1 MDCLLHLNSLLLS
14 TIDDVKQIYL
24 PTSLALA
31 ALYFPIFLLSIF
43 NRSISKISKW
53 ILTIPIVIYLLIIP
67 TCQPFCHIPLFN
79 TCIASFGIYYA
90 EKICEWFLIRRKE
103 FHRWSFFDIHH
114 ELFYYRVY
122 TLPISIK
129 KLKKKKKKKEI
140 IFSGPIHYDK
150 HFISL
155 IYISCRIIQYYLLFD
170 LVIFFINEAFS
181 TEFYQKYYKKFLF
194 IQIIVN
200 QSSGFIVYLL
210 FALNYDIL
218 RYVLCLIFNRPLK
231 LMPELF
237 QQPYRAI
244 SPADFWSRW
253 HQVFKNTWIE
263 IIFKPI
269 SKFILYYWPCSPKFI
284 VNGISSMCVFLFSGI
299 VHEYYTYV
307 AFEKFS
313 GDQIIFFLLHGL
325 AVCIEYL
332 FKRQF
337 HQVYIPKSIGFLLT
351 FIFNGI
357 TAGYFMQPWI
367 SYFVKRQAFKYSLM
381 NLIVRILSDK
391 Y

>member
-200 QSSGFIVYLL
+200 QSSGFI
-210 FALNYDIL
+210 
-218 RYVLCLIFNRPLK
+218 
-231 LMPELF
+231 
-237 QQPYRAI
+237 
-244 SPADFWSRW
+244 
-253 HQVFKNTWIE
+253 
-263 IIFKPI
+263 
-269 SKFILYYWPCSPKFI
+269 
-284 VNGISSMCVFLFSGI
+284 
-299 VHEYYTYV
+299 
-307 AFEKFS
+307 
-313 GDQIIFFLLHGL
+313 
-325 AVCIEYL
+325 
-332 FKRQF
+332 
-337 HQVYIPKSIGFLLT
+337 
-351 FIFNGI
+351 
-357 TAGYFMQPWI
+357 
-367 SYFVKRQAFKYSLM
+367 
-381 NLIVRILSDK
+381 
-391 Y
+391 